1 MSIFN
6 VLTTGEIMEY
16 NIKFTEQELDI
27 IFKCM
32 SEQPYKLVAQTIDK
46 IRAEIKKQIEAGLV
60 DKTE

>member
-1 MSIFN
+1 
-6 VLTTGEIMEY
+6 MEY